1 MCYATSIPEQ
11 KDLMSQFKK
20 KKVKYDRDQYYHV
33 SGFVRPFLPVTL
45 NNNIDVIDEARWK
58 LIPFWVKTEEAAKK
72 YANTLNAE
80 SETVFE
86 KASYKPY
93 VMKNRGLLY
102 VNGFYEP
109 HKVKGVKDTEN
120 YYIYKPNKE
129 IFTLG
134 IVYAPFTDKETGEF
148 YNSFTILTTKAN
160 PLLEEIHNEKKR
172 MPFVVPEYNRE
183 AWLNSTSKEE
193 IQSLMKPYEFELS
206 THRVMRVTAAR
217 GLDLN
222 YPEVQNPI

>member
-1 MCYATSIPEQ
+1 MCYDTSIPEQ
-11 KDLMSQFKK
+11 KDLISQFKK
-20 KKVKYDRDQYYHV
+20 KKVKYVRDQYYHV

-93 VMKNRGLLY
+93 ILKNRGLLY

-109 HKVKGVKDTEN
+109 HVVPGLKATEN

-134 IVYAPFTDKETGEF
+134 IVYAPFTDQETGET
-148 YNSFTILTTKAN
+148 YNSFSILTTKAN
-160 PLLEEIHNEKKR
+160 PLLEEVHNAKKR

-217 GLDLN
+217 GIDLN
-222 YPEVQNPI
+222 TPEVQNAI